1 MPRKSMNT
9 LDQTRELLRHTLNLG
24 ERADQLTAESP
35 LLGSLPEF
43 DSMAIVGLVAAMEEQ
58 LGVEVDD
65 EDITAEVFETVGSLS
80 GFIEA
85 RL

>member
-1 MPRKSMNT
+1 MNT